1 MTARSSARPDAL
13 PLSVAPGIARPIVL
27 RTAWRTALRLG
38 LRIALRKVPTDRL
51 GRVLRLGVTA
61 LTLCA
66 VMAGK
71 AAAIAPPQPPRPAV
85 PQGIAPRSALF
96 TAETAPE
103 AAAGADEDSDEAFR
117 ARAEAEVLRRVGAGV
132 RREDQRLWLPI
143 AKGRP
148 VVLDSRRADPSDP
161 ASPEVD
167 FRLDGL
173 SPDRE
178 FYVVRATLAAGSE
191 LLWISRADGTRYAM
205 HGNVHPSP
213 DGRHL
218 VVTHASPGTEF
229 NGVVIWRREEG
240 RLVERYRFQPTPD
253 QTAVSFRFLRWRDAD
268 TIELAQFAEVDPST
282 CGLGTL
288 SATALLSRKGERWI
302 LRSASAPRC
311 EP

>member
-1 MTARSSARPDAL
+1 M
-13 PLSVAPGIARPIVL
+13 APA
-27 RTAWRTALRLG
+27 
-38 LRIALRKVPTDRL
+38 DRL
-51 GRVLRLGVTA
+51 GRALRTG
-61 LTLCA
+61 LTGLSLCA
-66 VMAGK
+66 VL
-71 AAAIAPPQPPRPAV
+71 AAAEAIPIAPPNPRPAAAV
-85 PQGIAPRSALF
+85 GIAPRGALF
-96 TAETAPE
+96 TPTSEASAP
-103 AAAGADEDSDEAFR
+103 AGADDGSDEDFR

-148 VVLDSRRADPSDP
+148 VVLDSRRADASDP

-229 NGVVIWRREEG
+229 NGVVIWRREDG

-268 TIELAQFAEVDPST
+268 TIELAQFAEVDPAT

>member
-1 MTARSSARPDAL
+1 MSPL
-13 PLSVAPGIARPIVL
+13 PASPAD
-27 RTAWRTALRLG
+27 RLG
-38 LRIALRKVPTDRL
+38 LAFRL
-51 GRVLRLGVTA
+51 CLTGLSLCTA
-61 LTLCA
+61 L
-66 VMAGK
+66 
-71 AAAIAPPQPPRPAV
+71 AAEAAPIAPANPPRPAAAL
-85 PQGIAPRSALF
+85 GIAPRGALF
-96 TAETAPE
+96 TPASASETSP
-103 AAAGADEDSDEAFR
+103 AAAADDDSDEDFR
-117 ARAEAEVLRRVGAGV
+117 ARAETEVLRRVGVGV

-191 LLWISRADGTRYAM
+191 LLWISRNDGTRYAM

-213 DGRHL
+213 DGLHL

-229 NGVVIWRREEG
+229 NGVVIWRREDG
-240 RLVERYRFQPTPD
+240 RLVERYRFQPTPE
-253 QTAVSFRFLRWRDAD
+253 QTAISFRFLRWRDTD
-268 TIELAQFAEVDPST
+268 TIELAQFAEVDPSI
-282 CGLGTL
+282 CALGTL
-288 SATALLSRKGERWI
+288 RSTALLARKGERWI
-302 LRSASAPRC
+302 LRSASAQRC